1 MRTKP
6 LTLTV
11 LGGGSFYT
19 PSFVGTMCR
28 RPEVFANTQVRL
40 NDPDTERVAL
50 VKAFCE
56 RFTQAKGIPMS
67 FVDAPD
73 LDHALEGADF
83 VITTFR
89 IGGVPSLTLDEAIP
103 PRFGYYGD
111 ETAGPG
117 GMFMAIRTA
126 PVVLDVAR
134 RMAKLCAQAW
144 LLNYANPTNFVADA
158 LRRAGFPR
166 TVGLCDGFICPPND
180 IGVSLRI
187 DPKRIL
193 TRHAG
198 VNHCSWTYRAEYEG
212 RDLLKELREADPK
225 QIEQNLAAELG
236 PERVHGPLRWFEIFQ
251 LAGLYPAPAGH
262 MACMFFHDEVV
273 EVQQRTGRRPHLRV
287 EDRTKSNWDSL
298 RAVLKEFDMSA
309 ADKVAK
315 THFGAHADL
324 AIGVAAALDQDSGEL
339 FPVNVPQ
346 TGAVP
351 GFSPQSVLEVY
362 SVVNR
367 SGFHPQPVPR
377 FPDYVL
383 AQQNNLLAFQQLVVQ
398 GILEKD
404 RHLLL
409 QALALH
415 PFTKSIS
422 KARELFEAMW
432 EEEKEVLGPYWTG

>member
-1 MRTKP
+1 
-6 LTLTV
+6 
-11 LGGGSFYT
+11 
-19 PSFVGTMCR
+19 
-28 RPEVFANTQVRL
+28 
-40 NDPDTERVAL
+40 
-50 VKAFCE
+50 
-56 RFTQAKGIPMS
+56 
-67 FVDAPD
+67 
-73 LDHALEGADF
+73 
-83 VITTFR
+83 
-89 IGGVPSLTLDEAIP
+89 
-103 PRFGYYGD
+103 
-111 ETAGPG
+111 
-117 GMFMAIRTA
+117 
-126 PVVLDVAR
+126 
-134 RMAKLCAQAW
+134 
-144 LLNYANPTNFVADA
+144 
-158 LRRAGFPR
+158 
-166 TVGLCDGFICPPND
+166 
-180 IGVSLRI
+180 
-187 DPKRIL
+187 
-193 TRHAG
+193 
-198 VNHCSWTYRAEYEG
+198 
-212 RDLLKELREADPK
+212 
-225 QIEQNLAAELG
+225 
-236 PERVHGPLRWFEIFQ
+236 
-251 LAGLYPAPAGH
+251 
-262 MACMFFHDEVV
+262 
-273 EVQQRTGRRPHLRV
+273 
-287 EDRTKSNWDSL
+287 
-298 RAVLKEFDMSA
+298 MSA